1 MASSMENY
9 LRELGDTKKPLV
21 ISKMGKLS
29 DPSREEAEIFKRE
42 WPCIDVARRR
52 EIVERLVELAEDNF
66 DLDFDIVFSIC
77 LGDADSEVKIKAIE
91 GLTQCEERSLIDPL
105 IGLLQGDAHSSVRA
119 AAATS
124 LGAFALLAEFEEL
137 PVGDA
142 DKVAKALL
150 TAFNNKDEQMAV
162 RCRALEA
169 VSALSRPQVEEVI
182 RQAYQSGDTEFK
194 ASAIF
199 AMGRNCNRN
208 WLPILLKELRN
219 TDPQMRFEAARACG
233 ELEAEE
239 AVPKLIE
246 LIKDSDSEVRL
257 SAIASLGRIGG
268 NRAKEALHECLDS
281 QDELI
286 SEAAQDALEEMK
298 FWEEPFAL

>member
-1 MASSMENY
+1 MENY
-9 LRELGDTKKPLV
+9 LRELGDTKNPIV
-21 ISKMGKLS
+21 VSKLGKLA
-29 DPSREEAEIFKRE
+29 DPSREEAEVFKRE
-42 WPCIDVARRR
+42 WPGIDATRRR

-66 DLDFDIVFSIC
+66 DMDFDIVFSIC
-77 LGDADSEVKIKAIE
+77 LHDADSEVKIKAIE
-91 GLTQCEERSLIDPL
+91 GLAECEEHSLIDPF
-105 IGLLQGDAHSSVRA
+105 IALLQGDAQSSVRA
-119 AAATS
+119 AAATG

-137 PVGDA
+137 PVADA
-142 DKVAKALL
+142 NKVEKALMD
-150 TAFNNKDEQMAV
+150 AYNNKDEQREV
-162 RCRALEA
+162 RFRALEA
-169 VSALSRPQVEEVI
+169 ISALSRPQVEEGI
-182 RQAYQSGDTEFK
+182 RQAYQSGDAEFK

-219 TDPQMRFEAARACG
+219 TDSQMRFEAARACG

-246 LIKDSDSEVRL
+246 LIQDSDSEVRL
-257 SAIASLGRIGG
+257 AAITSLGKIGG
-268 NRAKEALHECLDS
+268 SRAKEALNECRDS